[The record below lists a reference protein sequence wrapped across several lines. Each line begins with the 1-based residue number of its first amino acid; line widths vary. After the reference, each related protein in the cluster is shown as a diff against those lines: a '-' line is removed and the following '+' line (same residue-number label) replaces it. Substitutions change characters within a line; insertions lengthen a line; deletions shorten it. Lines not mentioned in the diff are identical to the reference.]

1 MCLLNVQNSQALRLV
16 VFVFKRFFCSAAK
29 IINACKKQFSL
40 KHTVFYPARFY
51 GVI

>member
-1 MCLLNVQNSQALRLV
+1 MYKTAKPCAWLFLYLSG
-16 VFVFKRFFCSAAK
+16 FFCSAAK

-40 KHTVFYPARFY
+40 KHTVFYPASFY